1 MQQSTPRSPRLR
13 IEASITPHAEDV
25 ERNTGCFVPNSVWS
39 PGWIARYRFLKSSL
53 RCPIIGR
60 ENAAHVFSDTSTGP
74 GMKSLSCGI
83 TGNAQRSTLKIQR
96 PKFGQLDRGGIEMY
110 ASSMRRLFVLCIV
123 VAGAILTR
131 GESPSY
137 LVFVSNEHSGDVT
150 VIDGATDEVVATFR
164 VGKRPRGIHAAPD
177 GKRIFV
183 TLSGSPRMAPGIDE
197 NRAPADKT
205 ADGLGVIDS
214 AAHKLTDRWHVG
226 SDPEQFAISKDG
238 KFAFIANEDDASAS
252 VIDLGSGQSRGK
264 VKVSEEPE
272 GVGVNPANGEVYVT
286 CEEKGEVFAIDPDAQ
301 RVIAKIETG
310 GRPRSVAFQPDG
322 SRAYAACENGGYIA
336 VIDAQSHKL
345 LSKIQLPMGS
355 LPMGTAIS
363 KDGNELYVSTG
374 RGNAV
379 AVIDTQKNQVRRS
392 PLLSA
397 RGEGEGEESIIAMIP
412 VGNRAWG
419 IALDPS
425 GSKLYT
431 ANGASN
437 DVSVVDLKSRKELRR
452 IKVGDGPWGIAIVS
466 KE

>member
-1 MQQSTPRSPRLR
+1 
-13 IEASITPHAEDV
+13 
-25 ERNTGCFVPNSVWS
+25 
-39 PGWIARYRFLKSSL
+39 
-53 RCPIIGR
+53 
-60 ENAAHVFSDTSTGP
+60 
-74 GMKSLSCGI
+74 
-83 TGNAQRSTLKIQR
+83 
-96 PKFGQLDRGGIEMY
+96 MY
-110 ASSMRRLFVLCIV
+110 ASSMRRLFVIYVLL
-123 VAGAILTR
+123 AGAIVVNA
-131 GESPSY
+131 ESPSY

-264 VKVSEEPE
+264 VKMSEEPE

-392 PLLSA
+392 PLLPA
-397 RGEGEGEESIIAMIP
+397 RGEGEGEESVIAMIP

-437 DVSVVDLKSRKELRR
+437 DVSVVDLKSLKELRR

>member
-1 MQQSTPRSPRLR
+1 
-13 IEASITPHAEDV
+13 
-25 ERNTGCFVPNSVWS
+25 
-39 PGWIARYRFLKSSL
+39 
-53 RCPIIGR
+53 
-60 ENAAHVFSDTSTGP
+60 
-74 GMKSLSCGI
+74 
-83 TGNAQRSTLKIQR
+83 
-96 PKFGQLDRGGIEMY
+96 
-110 ASSMRRLFVLCIV
+110 MRRLFVIYVLL
-123 VAGAILTR
+123 AGAIVVNA
-131 GESPSY
+131 ESPSY

-177 GKRIFV
+177 GKRLFV

-205 ADGLGVIDS
+205 ADGLGVIDP
-214 AAHKLTDRWHVG
+214 AARKLIDRWHVG

-238 KFAFIANEDDASAS
+238 KFAFIANEDDASAL
-252 VIDLGSGQSRGK
+252 VVDLGSGQSRGK
-264 VKVSEEPE
+264 IKVSEEPE
-272 GVGVNPANGEVYVT
+272 GVGVNPQSGEVYVT

-301 RVIAKIETG
+301 RVTAKIETG
-310 GRPRSVAFQPDG
+310 GRPRSVAFPPDG
-322 SRAYAACENGGYIA
+322 LRAYVACENGGYVA

-345 LSKIQLPMGS
+345 LSKIQLPTGS

-363 KDGNELYVSTG
+363 QDGKELYVSTG

-379 AVIDTQKNQVRRS
+379 AIIDTQKINAQGS

-397 RGEGEGEESIIAMIP
+397 RGEGEGEESIAAMIP
-412 VGNRAWG
+412 VGNRVWG

-452 IKVGDGPWGIAIVS
+452 IKVGDGPWGIAIAS
-466 KE
+466 RE